1 MKMEGYSTRIIEASK
16 ELSKKET
23 VMLKDTSDCIKL
35 DEALKDGAITFK
47 PSYYAVVEVHNEKS
61 DNKDYQVYVVA
72 DEDGNK
78 FVTSSDSFF
87 SSFKDIYR
95 DMVDS
100 DEEWLLKVYKLDSKN
115 YTGRQFITCSII

>member
-1 MKMEGYSTRIIEASK
+1 MEGYSTRIIEASK

>member
-1 MKMEGYSTRIIEASK
+1 MEGYSTRIIEASK

-61 DNKDYQVYVVA
+61 DNKDYRVYVVA
-72 DEDGNK
+72 DEEGNK
-78 FVTSSDSFF
+78 YVTSSDSFF
-87 SSFKDIYR
+87 ESFKDIYSV
-95 DMVDS
+95 MHES
-100 DEEWLLKVYKLDSKN
+100 DEDWLLKVYKLDSKN

>member
-1 MKMEGYSTRIIEASK
+1 MEGYSTRIIEASK

-61 DNKDYQVYVVA
+61 DNKDYRVYVVA
-72 DEDGNK
+72 DEEGNK
-78 FVTSSDSFF
+78 YVTSSDSFF
-87 SSFKDIYR
+87 ESFKDIYS
-95 DMVDS
+95 DMHES
-100 DEEWLLKVYKLDSKN
+100 DEDWLLKVYKLDSKN

>member
-1 MKMEGYSTRIIEASK
+1 MEGYSTRIIEASK

-35 DEALKDGAITFK
+35 DDALKDGAITFK

-61 DNKDYQVYVVA
+61 DNKDYRVYVVA

-78 FVTSSDSFF
+78 YVTSSDSFF
-87 SSFKDIYR
+87 ESFKDIYS
-95 DMVDS
+95 DMHES
-100 DEEWLLKVYKLDSKN
+100 DEDWLLKVYKMDSKN

>member
-1 MKMEGYSTRIIEASK
+1 MEGYSTRIIEASK

-61 DNKDYQVYVVA
+61 DNKDYRVYVVA
-72 DEDGNK
+72 DEVGNK
-78 FVTSSDSFF
+78 YVTSSDSFF
-87 SSFKDIYR
+87 ESFKDIYSY
-95 DMVDS
+95 MHES
-100 DEEWLLKVYKLDSKN
+100 DEDWLLKVYKLDSKN

>member
-1 MKMEGYSTRIIEASK
+1 MEGYSTRIIEASK

-23 VMLKDTSDCIKL
+23 VMLKDTSDCTKL

-61 DNKDYQVYVVA
+61 DNKDYRVYVVA
-72 DEDGNK
+72 DEVGNK
-78 FVTSSDSFF
+78 YVTSSDSFF
-87 SSFKDIYR
+87 ESFKDIYSY
-95 DMVDS
+95 MHES
-100 DEEWLLKVYKLDSKN
+100 DEDWLLKVYKLDSKN

>member
-1 MKMEGYSTRIIEASK
+1 MEGYSTRIIEASK

-72 DEDGNK
+72 DEEGNK
-78 FVTSSDSFF
+78 YVTSSDSFF
-87 SSFKDIYR
+87 ESFKDIYS
-95 DMVDS
+95 DMYES
-100 DEEWLLKVYKLDSKN
+100 DEDWLLKVYKLDSKN

>member
-1 MKMEGYSTRIIEASK
+1 MEGYSTRIVEASK

-35 DEALKDGAITFK
+35 DDALKDGAITFK

-61 DNKDYQVYVVA
+61 DNKDYRVYVVA

-78 FVTSSDSFF
+78 YATSSDSFF
-87 SSFKDIYR
+87 ESFKDIYSY
-95 DMVDS
+95 MHES
-100 DEEWLLKVYKLDSKN
+100 DEDWLLKVYKLDSKN

>member
-1 MKMEGYSTRIIEASK
+1 MEGYSTRIIEASK

-35 DEALKDGAITFK
+35 DEALKDGAITFN

-61 DNKDYQVYVVA
+61 DNKDYRVYVVA

-78 FVTSSDSFF
+78 YVTSSDSFF
-87 SSFKDIYR
+87 DSFKDIYS
-95 DMVDS
+95 DMRES
-100 DEEWLLKVYKLDSKN
+100 DEDWMLKVHKLDSKN

>member
-1 MKMEGYSTRIIEASK
+1 MEGYSTRIIEASK

-35 DEALKDGAITFK
+35 DDALKDGAITFK

-61 DNKDYQVYVVA
+61 DNKDYRVYVVV
-72 DEDGNK
+72 DEEGNK
-78 FVTSSDSFF
+78 YVTSSDSFF
-87 SSFKDIYR
+87 DSFKDIYS
-95 DMVDS
+95 DMHES
-100 DEEWLLKVYKLDSKN
+100 DEDWLLKVYKLDSKN

>member
-1 MKMEGYSTRIIEASK
+1 MEGYSTRIIEASK

-23 VMLKDTSDCIKL
+23 VMLKDTSDCLKL
-35 DEALKDGAITFK
+35 DEVLKDGAITFK

-78 FVTSSDSFF
+78 YVTSSDSFF
-87 SSFKDIYR
+87 TSFKDIYV
-95 DMVDS
+95 DMDGS

>member
-1 MKMEGYSTRIIEASK
+1 MEGYSTRIIEASK

-61 DNKDYQVYVVA
+61 DNKDYRVYVVA
-72 DEDGNK
+72 DEVGNK
-78 FVTSSDSFF
+78 YVTSSDSFF
-87 SSFKDIYR
+87 ESFKDIYSYMHESNE
-95 DMVDS
+95 D
-100 DEEWLLKVYKLDSKN
+100 WLLKVYKLDSKN

>member
-1 MKMEGYSTRIIEASK
+1 MEGYSTRIIEASK

-23 VMLKDTSDCIKL
+23 VMLKDTSDCVKL

-78 FVTSSDSFF
+78 YVTSSDSFF
-87 SSFKDIYR
+87 TSFKDIYI
-95 DMVDS
+95 DMDGS

>member
-1 MKMEGYSTRIIEASK
+1 MEGYSTRIIEASK

-61 DNKDYQVYVVA
+61 DNKDYRVYVVA
-72 DEDGNK
+72 DEVGNK
-78 FVTSSDSFF
+78 YVTSSVSFF
-87 SSFKDIYR
+87 ESFKDIYSYMHESNE
-95 DMVDS
+95 D
-100 DEEWLLKVYKLDSKN
+100 WLLKVYKLDSKN

>member
-1 MKMEGYSTRIIEASK
+1 MEGYSTRIIEASK

-61 DNKDYQVYVVA
+61 ENKDYRVYVVA
-72 DEDGNK
+72 DEVGNK
-78 FVTSSDSFF
+78 YVTSSDSFF
-87 SSFKDIYR
+87 ESFKDIYSY
-95 DMVDS
+95 MHES
-100 DEEWLLKVYKLDSKN
+100 DEDWLLKVYKLDSKN

>member
-1 MKMEGYSTRIIEASK
+1 MEGYSTRIIEASK

-61 DNKDYQVYVVA
+61 DNKDYRVYVVA
-72 DEDGNK
+72 DEEGNK
-78 FVTSSDSFF
+78 YVTSSDSFF
-87 SSFKDIYR
+87 ESFKDIYSYMHESNE
-95 DMVDS
+95 D
-100 DEEWLLKVYKLDSKN
+100 WLLKVYKLDSKN

>member
-1 MKMEGYSTRIIEASK
+1 MEGYSTRIIEASK

-35 DEALKDGAITFK
+35 DDALKDGAITFK

-61 DNKDYQVYVVA
+61 DNKDYRVYVVA
-72 DEDGNK
+72 DEEGNK
-78 FVTSSDSFF
+78 YVTSSDSFF
-87 SSFKDIYR
+87 ESFKDIYSY
-95 DMVDS
+95 MHES
-100 DEEWLLKVYKLDSKN
+100 DEDWLLKVYKLDSKN

>member
-1 MKMEGYSTRIIEASK
+1 MEGYSTRIIEASK

-35 DEALKDGAITFK
+35 DDALKDGAITFK

-61 DNKDYQVYVVA
+61 DNKDYRVYVVA
-72 DEDGNK
+72 DEEGNK
-78 FVTSSDSFF
+78 YVTSSDSFF
-87 SSFKDIYR
+87 ESFKDIYSV
-95 DMVDS
+95 MHES
-100 DEEWLLKVYKLDSKN
+100 DEDWLLKVYKLDSKN

>member
-1 MKMEGYSTRIIEASK
+1 MEGYSTRIIEASK

-47 PSYYAVVEVHNEKS
+47 PRYYAVVEVHNEKS
-61 DNKDYQVYVVA
+61 DNKDYRVYVVA
-72 DEDGNK
+72 DEVGNK
-78 FVTSSDSFF
+78 YVTSSDSFF
-87 SSFKDIYR
+87 ESFKDIYS
-95 DMVDS
+95 DMYDS
-100 DEEWLLKVYKLDSKN
+100 DEDWLLKVYKLDSKN

>member
-1 MKMEGYSTRIIEASK
+1 MEGYSTRIIEASK

-61 DNKDYQVYVVA
+61 DNKDYRVYVVA
-72 DEDGNK
+72 DEVGNK
-78 FVTSSDSFF
+78 YVTSSDSFF
-87 SSFKDIYR
+87 ESFKDIYS
-95 DMVDS
+95 DMYGS
-100 DEEWLLKVYKLDSKN
+100 DEDWLLKVYKLDSKN

>member
-1 MKMEGYSTRIIEASK
+1 MEGYSTRIIEASK

-47 PSYYAVVEVHNEKS
+47 PRYYAVVEVHNEKS
-61 DNKDYQVYVVA
+61 DNKDYLVYVVA
-72 DEDGNK
+72 DEVGNK
-78 FVTSSDSFF
+78 YVTSSDSFF
-87 SSFKDIYR
+87 ESFKDIYS
-95 DMVDS
+95 DMYDS
-100 DEEWLLKVYKLDSKN
+100 DEDWLLKVYKLDSKN

>member
-1 MKMEGYSTRIIEASK
+1 MEGYSTRIIEASK

-61 DNKDYQVYVVA
+61 DNKDYRVYVVA

-78 FVTSSDSFF
+78 YATSSDSFF
-87 SSFKDIYR
+87 ESFKDIYSY
-95 DMVDS
+95 MHES
-100 DEEWLLKVYKLDSKN
+100 DEDWLLKVYKLDSKN

>member
-1 MKMEGYSTRIIEASK
+1 MEGYSTRIIEASK

-61 DNKDYQVYVVA
+61 DNKDYRVYVVA
-72 DEDGNK
+72 DEVGNK
-78 FVTSSDSFF
+78 YVTSSDSFF
-87 SSFKDIYR
+87 ESFKDIYS
-95 DMVDS
+95 DMYGS
-100 DEEWLLKVYKLDSKN
+100 DEDWLLKVFKLDSKN

>member
-1 MKMEGYSTRIIEASK
+1 MEGYSTRIIEASK

-61 DNKDYQVYVVA
+61 DNKDYRVYVVA
-72 DEDGNK
+72 DEEGNK
-78 FVTSSDSFF
+78 YVTSSDSFF
-87 SSFKDIYR
+87 ESFKDIYSY
-95 DMVDS
+95 MHES
-100 DEEWLLKVYKLDSKN
+100 DEDWLLKVYKLDSKN